1 MDTSD
6 LEKMNIVIVGHVDHG
21 KSTIIGR
28 LLADTGSLPKGKLE
42 QIQAYCEQNSM
53 PFEYAFLIDALK
65 DERRQNITIDSARV
79 FFKSSRR
86 HYIIIDAPGHI
97 EFVKNMVTGAAR
109 AEAALLVID
118 AQEGVQENSRRHGN
132 LLSLLGIRQLIVLI
146 NKMDLVGF
154 DQARFE
160 QIRTEYAAF
169 LDQIG
174 LKPDQFIPVSA
185 HQGDNISHPGTN
197 MPWYTGPTALEALD
211 AFSKDKPL
219 TDLPFRMPVQD
230 VYRFTRFGDSRRI
243 IAGTVASGSIQVND
257 EVAFYPSGKRSTI
270 QTIESMDGPGPT
282 ELLSGQAAGFTLS
295 QQIYVKRG
303 DIAVRFNDNPPRV
316 AKRLR
321 VSLFWLGREAF
332 VPQKTYVLKLGTARS
347 RFQIE
352 AILRVVNTSSLEN
365 NALQEQVGQNEVA
378 ECILSLE
385 HAMAFDYAEE
395 LPETG
400 RFVIVDGY
408 EIRGGGIVLEGLPDS
423 ESGVRETVFQ
433 RNLHWVLSD
442 VNEEE
447 RSERYKQRACLAI
460 ITGHQGIGRKRLA
473 RALESHLFHSGSTAY
488 FLGMGSVVYGVD
500 ADIRGHAE
508 LQGRHE
514 HVRRIAEIANLFLDA
529 GLILIVTAV
538 DLTQADLELF
548 QTIVDPTRI
557 VTILIGDP
565 VTSDIQHQL
574 ELKAN
579 QPPEESLPRI
589 LEILKENGFIG
600 GFYDRQ
606 DDTEAA

>member
-1 MDTSD
+1 MDASD

-21 KSTIIGR
+21 KSTVIGR

-42 QIQAYCEQNSM
+42 QIREYCERNSM

-79 FFKSSRR
+79 FFKSAKR

-146 NKMDLVGF
+146 NKMDLVDF

-160 QIRTEYAAF
+160 QIRHEYAAF
-169 LDQIG
+169 LDQVG

-185 HQGDNISHPGTN
+185 RQGDNISQPSTN
-197 MPWYTGPTALEALD
+197 MPWYTGPTTLQALD
-211 AFSKDKPL
+211 AFHKEKPL
-219 TDLPFRMPVQD
+219 TDLPFRMPIQD
-230 VYRFTRFGDSRRI
+230 VYRFTQFGDSRRI
-243 IAGTVASGSIQVND
+243 IAGSVASGRIQVND
-257 EVAFYPSGKRSTI
+257 EITFFPSGKWSTV
-270 QTIESMDGPGPT
+270 QTIESMDNSGQT

-303 DIAVRFNDNPPRV
+303 DIAVRTSEKPPHV

-321 VSLFWLGREAF
+321 ASIFWLGKEPF
-332 VPQKTYVLKLGTARS
+332 TPHKTYVLKLGTTRT

-352 AILRVVNTSSLEN
+352 QILRVVNTSSLEN
-365 NALQEQVGQNEVA
+365 TAGKEQVGQHEVA

-385 HAMAFDYAEE
+385 RAIAFDYAVE

-408 EIRGGGIVLEGLPDS
+408 EIRGGGIVLEGLPDT
-423 ESGVRETVFQ
+423 EAGVRETVFQ

-442 VNEEE
+442 VTEEE
-447 RSERYKQRACLAI
+447 RSERYNQRACLVI
-460 ITGHQGIGRKRLA
+460 ITGRQGIGRKRLA
-473 RALESHLFHSGSTAY
+473 RALESHLFHAGRTVY
-488 FLGMGSVVYGVD
+488 YLGMGSVVYGVD
-500 ADIRGHAE
+500 ADIHGHSDSHD
-508 LQGRHE
+508 RHE
-514 HVRRIAEIANLFLDA
+514 HVRRIAEIANILLDA
-529 GLILIVTAV
+529 GMILIVTAV
-538 DLTQADLELF
+538 ELTQADQELF
-548 QTIVDPTRI
+548 QTVVDPTKL
-557 VTILIGDP
+557 VTIWVGDP
-565 VTSDIQHQL
+565 VSTDIQHQL
-574 ELKAN
+574 KLAEN
-579 QPPEESLPRI
+579 QPSDQSLLQI
-589 LEILKENGFIG
+589 LEMLKENGFIG
-600 GFYDRQ
+600 GFF
-606 DDTEAA
+606 DTVG